1 MENNDSPY
9 IYEKPLR
16 SKRARRASSLAAIAL
31 VGLVGTFG
39 ASSIAGSIAASSA
52 APLTGQA
59 SGSVVAVP
67 LQEVKPKLN
76 SVKVNL
82 PVQTAKTYGN
92 TSSATPSAGA
102 YPSNSN
108 SSSKDDEF
116 ENEYEDD

>member
-16 SKRARRASSLAAIAL
+16 SKRARRASAFAAMAL
-31 VGLVGTFG
+31 VGLAGTLG
-39 ASSIAGSIAASSA
+39 ASSIANSIAASSA
-52 APLTGQA
+52 APVTGQA
-59 SGSVVAVP
+59 SGSVISVP

-76 SVKVNL
+76 SVKVDL
-82 PVQTAKTYGN
+82 PVQSAKVYGN

-102 YPSNSN
+102 YSSN
-108 SSSKDDEF
+108 SSRENEES